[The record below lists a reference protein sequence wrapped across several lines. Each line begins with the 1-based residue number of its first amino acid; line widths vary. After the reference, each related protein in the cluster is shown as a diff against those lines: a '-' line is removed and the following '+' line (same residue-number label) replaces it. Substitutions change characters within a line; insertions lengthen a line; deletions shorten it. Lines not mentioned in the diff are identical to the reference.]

1 MAKVKTPVPVQ
12 KNEYYELEITGL
24 GHEGEGVG
32 KYEGFTVFVPGALP
46 GERIRAKVVKVQ
58 KTYAYGRLID
68 ILTETPDRVEP
79 ACPIFKRCGGCHLQ
93 HMSYEAQLR
102 YKKQTVVDALARIG
116 KLEGVKVLDT
126 IGMENPW
133 EYRNKAQVPLGEIDG
148 RLAVGF
154 YAPRTHEIIE
164 MEACGI
170 QHAYN
175 DEIVHTTK
183 VILQELGIP
192 RYVEETHSGVVRHII
207 GRVGVNTGETMV
219 VLVTNGRKI
228 PKVEAL
234 VEQLRSRVPHLV
246 SIMQNVNTQQT
257 NVIFGKETITLWGK
271 DSITDTIGDIKF
283 DISARSFFQVNPVQ
297 TEVLYGKAL
306 EYAKLTGN
314 ETVIDAYCG
323 IGTISLFLAQKA
335 KAVYGVEIVP
345 EAIEDAKKN
354 AALNG
359 ITNATFE
366 VGEAEVVFPR
376 WYSEGVRADVVVVD
390 PPRKG
395 CDERL
400 LAAIADMQP
409 ERVVYVSCNP
419 GTLARDLRY
428 LEDHGYRT
436 VGVQPVDM
444 FPHTF
449 HVECCSLLVRKENSE
464 MNPV

>member
-12 KNEYYELEITGL
+12 KNEYYEIDITGL

-32 KYEGFTVFVPGALP
+32 RVEGFTVFVPGALP
-46 GERIRAKVVKVQ
+46 GERIKVKIVRVQ
-58 KTYAYGRLID
+58 KTFAYGRLID
-68 ILTETPDRVEP
+68 ILNATEDRAEP
-79 ACPIFKRCGGCHLQ
+79 PCPIFKRCGGCHLQ

-102 YKKQTVVDALARIG
+102 YKRQTVVDALTRIG
-116 KLEGVKVLDT
+116 KLEHVTVHPTL
-126 IGMENPW
+126 GMENPW

-148 RLAVGF
+148 HLAVGF
-154 YAPRTHEIIE
+154 YAPRTHDIIE
-164 MEACGI
+164 MGECGI
-170 QHAYN
+170 QHPYN
-175 DEIVHTTK
+175 DDIVHTTK
-183 VILQELGIP
+183 EILQELGIRP
-192 RYVEETHSGVVRHII
+192 YDEETGKGLVRHII
-207 GRVGVNTGETMV
+207 GRVGFHTDETMV

-228 PKVEAL
+228 PHVDVL
-234 VEQLRSRVPHLV
+234 VERLRARVPHLV
-246 SIMQNVNTQQT
+246 SIIQNINMEKT
-257 NVIFGKETITLWGK
+257 NVIFGKETLTLWGK

-306 EYAKLTGN
+306 EYAQLTGE

-335 KAVYGVEIVP
+335 KAVYGVEVVP

-354 AALNG
+354 ARLNG
-359 ITNATFE
+359 MENAHFE
-366 VGEAEVVFPR
+366 VGEAETVIPN
-376 WYSEGVRADVVVVD
+376 WYRDGIRADVVVVD

-400 LAAIADMQP
+400 LQTLADMKP
-409 ERVVYVSCNP
+409 ERIVYVSCNP

-436 VGVQPVDM
+436 VEVTPVDM

-449 HVECCSLLVRKENSE
+449 HVECVAWMERKTTQ
-464 MNPV
+464 